1 MCHKNH
7 RTLRRRIG
15 IHTKFQHLALLLLV
29 LAAIGI
35 WDSAWAH
42 EFSIGPCQFQYME
55 PCTSKTIAFYI
66 FSSEHPKDGP
76 ILLDPIDPHVPAH
89 ISLNRTNK
97 LIVHGYGGSI
107 DFNATKMIR
116 KAYLRKPETNVF
128 IVDWGKL
135 ARLPCYPTAAF
146 NTKQAG
152 ECTATFLIGL
162 QANHPEFS
170 TRDLHAIGFSLG
182 AHVLSFTSNA
192 LEKSIGFKFRR
203 ITGLDPALPFFATA
217 RAHWKLDQGDADFV
231 DVIHTNAG
239 VYGKIETCG
248 HVDFY
253 MNGGQNQP
261 GCENHPNQPLCS
273 HKMSAAFFAESI
285 NSKQGFWATRCSS
298 YFSYFFGFCK
308 YRVEQQQQSQQSL
321 LAEESGSRQ
330 EEEPSNAVAFGENL
344 NNEHDSNRILMGE
357 YCSNTVEGVYFVQ
370 TNREPPFAMG
380 F

>member
-1 MCHKNH
+1 MCHNH
-7 RTLRRRIG
+7 PRNLSQCFR
-15 IHTKFQHLALLLLV
+15 LVLLLFFIRDIV
-29 LAAIGI
+29 R
-35 WDSAWAH
+35 AH
-42 EFSIGPCQFQYME
+42 EFSIGPCQFQYLE

-66 FSSEHPKDGP
+66 FSSEHPQDGP
-76 ILLDPIDPHVPAH
+76 VLLDAIDPHVPEH
-89 ISLNRTNK
+89 ISLNQTNK

-116 KAYLRKPETNVF
+116 KAYLRKPNTNVF

-135 ARLPCYPTAAF
+135 SRLPCYPTAAF

-192 LEKSIGFKFRR
+192 LEKSIGVKFRR

-217 RAHWKLDQGDADFV
+217 RPHWKLDQSDADFV

-239 VYGKIETCG
+239 VYGKIEACG

-261 GCENHPNQPLCS
+261 GCEKDSSEYQPLCS
-273 HKMSAAFFAESI
+273 HKMSAAYFAESI
-285 NSKQGFWATRCSS
+285 NSKHGFWATRCTS
-298 YFSYFFGFCK
+298 YFAYFFGFCK
-308 YRVEQQQQSQQSL
+308 YRVEQQQQQQSL
-321 LAEESGSRQ
+321 IAGEDSSRQ
-330 EEEPSNAVAFGENL
+330 EETTQPDVALGEN
-344 NNEHDSNRILMGE
+344 NNVHDTNRILMGE
-357 YCSNTVEGVYFVQ
+357 YCSNTVEGVYFVP
-370 TNREPPFAMG
+370 TNQKSPFAMG